1 MRLNI
6 DIEKHFNLKK
16 IKLDLKDVINDFA
29 GNIIKDHKQRLQHG
43 QGVDMKLMQKLN
55 PLTIKSKRQK
65 KYKNPRIPLNATGLM
80 SKIKFKD
87 SKKATKSRQFA
98 ILKPPDKR
106 DEIGAYHQSDNPRPP
121 KREWFGITVKQEK
134 KGLKMMEQ
142 YIEDELKR
150 A

>member
-29 GNIIKDHKQRLQHG
+29 GNVIKDHKQRLQFG
-43 QGVDMKLMQKLN
+43 QGVDMKPMQKLQ
-55 PLTIKSKRQK
+55 PSTIKSKRQK
-65 KYKNPRIPLNATGLM
+65 KYKNPRVPLNATGSM
-80 SKIKFKD
+80 SKIKFKE
-87 SKKATKSRQFA
+87 KATRSRQA
-98 ILKPPDKR
+98 ATLKPPDKR
-106 DEIGAYHQSDNPRPP
+106 DDVGVYHQSGNPRLP

-134 KGLKMMEQ
+134 KGLQMMEK